1 MQASLLQ
8 KLGILDCAV
17 LMLNKAGTF
26 TPIHSNNSWF
36 SCLFPDVQ
44 GSENLSID
52 NTSEYLTDFL
62 FDADEFW
69 QQKTEGRINSGI
81 WSEQTDNFIW
91 RLEASAITE
100 GGTHY
105 LVIVNLENEHNK
117 RQNTLQLA
125 REHLISNDKILEQHE
140 LTHKRIASLTV
151 DDHSLR
157 NAQSK
162 LKELLENTDLG
173 IAIADKNMQP
183 LEQNRALFNLFE
195 IKNKLKIQPLDIL
208 LDLCNRQFPEFQRVL
223 DTKDK
228 WSGEVYWMK
237 PEKFSRWLHLTL
249 CPIKDE
255 NKQFNYWL
263 FLLTDVSRE
272 KYLQQSNEKLTYFD
286 VMTNLPNR
294 QYFWQ
299 SLESAIERS
308 SSLFVLQI
316 NIKHIKRVNEVYG
329 YSIGDSAIKEV
340 ITRLIPLLKDK
351 AILARLG
358 GNEFAMILHQSEK
371 KECKRIANEL
381 IVAACKPIHIIGQYE
396 FNIGMHIGVAH
407 YPNDSCEPEELM
419 RQADLAA
426 FCSKTVN
433 KNNISFYSEKL
444 KEHSRKQ
451 IELEA
456 ALHRAVEEQQFELF
470 LQPVYDLKSGE
481 IVKAEA
487 LIRWNRPD
495 VGLVP
500 PDQFIPLAER
510 TGLIIAMG
518 QWVINEAIR
527 LLEILH
533 QKKIH
538 ITVSVN
544 VSPVQVKD
552 PHLLEMIKNSVSS
565 SSIDAAAFL
574 ELELTESV
582 LIDDVEKIQYFL
594 QEVRKLGITIAI
606 DDFGTGYSSLSYLQQ
621 LPIDHLKIDQS
632 FVQNLPENKNNCA
645 IVLAIIAMAQS
656 LKLGVI
662 AEGVENHQQQQFLNE
677 NKCQLAQ
684 GYYFSK
690 PVPFD
695 EFIRLSSTWCMPNLD
710 DEIKREENIQQ
721 SFK

>member
-17 LMLNKAGTF
+17 LMQNKDGTF
-26 TPIHSNNSWF
+26 IPLHLNNSWF
-36 SCLFPDVQ
+36 SFIFPNAQ
-44 GSENLSID
+44 ENQTLSID
-52 NTSEYLTDFL
+52 NTSIYLTDFL
-62 FDADEFW
+62 FDANEFW
-69 QQKTEGRINSGI
+69 QLKKEGRINSGI
-81 WSEQTDNFIW
+81 WSEQTGDHIW

-100 GGTHY
+100 DGLHY
-105 LVIVNLENEHNK
+105 LVLINLENEHNK
-117 RQNTLQLA
+117 RQSTLQLA
-125 REHLISNDKILEQHE
+125 RELLISSDKILEQHE
-140 LTHKRIASLTV
+140 LAHQRIASLAH
-151 DDHSLR
+151 DARSLIEI
-157 NAQSK
+157 QSRI
-162 LKELLENTDLG
+162 KELLENADLG
-173 IAIADKNMQP
+173 IAVADKNMQP
-183 LEQNRALFNLFE
+183 LEQNKALFNLFE
-195 IKNKLKIQPLDIL
+195 IKNNLKNQPLDIL

-223 DTKDK
+223 ETKEK

-237 PEKFSRWLHLTL
+237 PERFSRWLHLTI
-249 CPIKDE
+249 CPVKDINSE
-255 NKQFNYWL
+255 FNYWL

-299 SLESAIERS
+299 SLEGAIDRN

-329 YSIGDSAIKEV
+329 YSIGDDAIKEV
-340 ITRLIPLLKDK
+340 TSRLIPLLKDK

-358 GNEFAMILHQSEK
+358 GNEFAIILYQSEK
-371 KECKRIANEL
+371 KECKRIASEL
-381 IVAACKPIHIIGQYE
+381 IAAACKPIHIIGQYE

-407 YPNDSCEPEELM
+407 YPNDSCDAEELM

-426 FCSKTVN
+426 FCSKKIN
-433 KNNISFYSEKL
+433 KNNINFYSEKL

-456 ALHRAVEEQQFELF
+456 ALHRAVQEQQFELF
-470 LQPVYDLKSGE
+470 LQPVYNLASGE
-481 IVKAEA
+481 VVKAEA
-487 LIRWNRPD
+487 LIRWNRPN
-495 VGLVP
+495 VGLVS
-500 PDQFIPLAER
+500 PDVFIPLAER
-510 TGLIIAMG
+510 TGLIIAIG

-533 QKKIH
+533 QKNIH
-538 ITVSVN
+538 ITLSVN
-544 VSPVQVKD
+544 VSTAQVKD
-552 PHLLEMIKNSVSS
+552 PHLLDVIKNSVNNST
-565 SSIDAAAFL
+565 IDAANFF

-594 QEVRKLGITIAI
+594 QKVRKLGVTIAI
-606 DDFGTGYSSLSYLQQ
+606 DDFGTGYSSLSYLQK

-632 FVQNLPENKNNCA
+632 FIQDLPENTNNCA
-645 IVLAIIAMAQS
+645 IVLAIIAMAKS

-662 AEGVENHQQQQFLNE
+662 AEGVENQQQQQFLHE

-690 PVPFD
+690 PLPFD
-695 EFIRLSSTWCMPNLD
+695 EFI
-710 DEIKREENIQQ
+710 KQ
-721 SFK
+721 SNGSDITRAC

>member
-17 LMLNKAGTF
+17 LMLNKDGTF
-26 TPIHSNNSWF
+26 TPIHFNNSWF
-36 SCLFPDVQ
+36 SCIFPDAQ
-44 GSENLSID
+44 ESKNIAFD
-52 NTSEYLTDFL
+52 NSSVYLTDFL
-62 FDADEFW
+62 FDANDFW
-69 QQKTEGRINSGI
+69 LLKTEGRINSGI
-81 WSEQTDNFIW
+81 WSEQTDNFLW

-100 GGTHY
+100 GGLHY
-105 LVIVNLENEHNK
+105 LVLINLENEHNK
-117 RQNTLQLA
+117 RQSTLQLA
-125 REHLISNDKILEQHE
+125 RELLISSDKILEQHE
-140 LTHKRIASLTV
+140 LAHQRIESLTH
-151 DDHSLR
+151 DARSLIEI
-157 NAQSK
+157 QSRI
-162 LKELLENTDLG
+162 KELLENAELG
-173 IAIADKNMQP
+173 IAIADKNLQP
-183 LEQNRALFNLFE
+183 LEQNRALFDLFE
-195 IKNKLKIQPLDIL
+195 IKNHLKIQPLDIL

-223 DTKDK
+223 ETKAK

-237 PEKFSRWLHLTL
+237 PEKFSRWLHLTI
-249 CPIKDE
+249 CPVKD
-255 NKQFNYWL
+255 NNAGFNYWL

-299 SLESAIERS
+299 SLETAIDTN

-329 YSIGDSAIKEV
+329 YSIGDDAIKEV
-340 ITRLIPLLKDK
+340 TTRLIPLLKGK

-358 GNEFAMILHQSEK
+358 GNEFAMILYQSEK
-371 KECKRIANEL
+371 KECRRIANKL
-381 IVAACKPIHIIGQYE
+381 IEAACKPIHIIGQYE
-396 FNIGMHIGVAH
+396 FNIGMHIGIAH
-407 YPNDSCEPEELM
+407 YPNDSCDAEELM

-426 FCSKTVN
+426 FCSKTIN
-433 KNNISFYSEKL
+433 ENNINFYSGKL

-456 ALHRAVEEQQFELF
+456 ALHRAIQEQQFELF
-470 LQPVYDLKSGE
+470 LQPIYNLESGKV
-481 IVKAEA
+481 VKAEA
-487 LIRWNRPD
+487 LIRWNRPNI
-495 VGLVP
+495 GLVP
-500 PDQFIPLAER
+500 PDEFIPLAER

-533 QKKIH
+533 QKNMY
-538 ITVSVN
+538 ITLSVN

-552 PHLLEMIKNSVSS
+552 PQLLDMIKNSAKSS
-565 SSIDAAAFL
+565 TIDAANFL

-582 LIDDVEKIQYFL
+582 LIDDVDKIQYFL
-594 QEVRKLGITIAI
+594 QEVRKLGVTIAI
-606 DDFGTGYSSLSYLQQ
+606 DDFGTGYSSLSYLQK

-632 FVQNLPENKNNCA
+632 FVRDLPENKNNCA
-645 IVLAIIAMAQS
+645 IVLAIIAMAHS
-656 LKLGVI
+656 LKLSVI
-662 AEGVENHQQQQFLNE
+662 AEGVENQLQQQFLHD

-695 EFIRLSSTWCMPNLD
+695 EFIKQSNNWCIDNTVKSVLKNQP
-710 DEIKREENIQQ
+710 K
-721 SFK
+721 

>member
-17 LMLNKAGTF
+17 LMLNKDGTF
-26 TPIHSNNSWF
+26 TPIHFNNSWF
-36 SCLFPDVQ
+36 SCIFPDAQ
-44 GSENLSID
+44 ESKNIAFD
-52 NTSEYLTDFL
+52 NTSVYLTDFL
-62 FDADEFW
+62 FDANDFW
-69 QQKTEGRINSGI
+69 LLKTEGRINSGI
-81 WSEQTDNFIW
+81 WSEQTDNLIW

-100 GGTHY
+100 GGLHY
-105 LVIVNLENEHNK
+105 LVLINLENEHNK
-117 RQNTLQLA
+117 RQSTLQLA
-125 REHLISNDKILEQHE
+125 RELLISSDKILEQHE
-140 LTHKRIASLTV
+140 LAHQRITSLT
-151 DDHSLR
+151 DDARGLIEI
-157 NAQSK
+157 QSRI
-162 LKELLENTDLG
+162 KELLENAELG
-173 IAIADKNMQP
+173 IAIADKNLQP

-195 IKNKLKIQPLDIL
+195 IKNHLKIQPLDIL
-208 LDLCNRQFPEFQRVL
+208 LDLCNRQFPEFQRIL
-223 DTKDK
+223 ETKAK

-237 PEKFSRWLHLTL
+237 PEKFSRWLHLTI
-249 CPIKDE
+249 CPVKD
-255 NKQFNYWL
+255 NNAGFNYWL

-299 SLESAIERS
+299 SLETAIDTN

-329 YSIGDSAIKEV
+329 YSIGDDAIKEV
-340 ITRLIPLLKDK
+340 TTRLIPLLKGK

-358 GNEFAMILHQSEK
+358 GNEFAMILYQSEK
-371 KECKRIANEL
+371 KECRRIANKL
-381 IVAACKPIHIIGQYE
+381 IETACKPIHIIGQYE

-407 YPNDSCEPEELM
+407 YPNDSCDAEELM

-426 FCSKTVN
+426 FCSKTIN
-433 KNNISFYSEKL
+433 ENNINFYSGKL

-456 ALHRAVEEQQFELF
+456 ALHRAIQEQQFELF
-470 LQPVYDLKSGE
+470 LQPVYNLESGKV
-481 IVKAEA
+481 VKAEA
-487 LIRWNRPD
+487 LIRWNRPN

-500 PDQFIPLAER
+500 PDEFIPLAER

-518 QWVINEAIR
+518 QWVINEAIG

-533 QKKIH
+533 QKNMY
-538 ITVSVN
+538 ITLSVN
-544 VSPVQVKD
+544 VSPAQVKD
-552 PHLLEMIKNSVSS
+552 PKLLDMIKSSANSST
-565 SSIDAAAFL
+565 IDAANFL

-582 LIDDVEKIQYFL
+582 LIDDVDKIQYFL
-594 QEVRKLGITIAI
+594 QEVRKLGVTIAI
-606 DDFGTGYSSLSYLQQ
+606 DDFGTGYSSLSYLQK

-632 FVQNLPENKNNCA
+632 FVRDLPENKNNCA

-656 LKLGVI
+656 LKLSVI
-662 AEGVENHQQQQFLNE
+662 AEGVENQLQQQFLHD

-695 EFIRLSSTWCMPNLD
+695 EFIKQSNNWCID
-710 DEIKREENIQQ
+710 GTVKSVVKKQ
-721 SFK
+721 SK